1 MQSPGT
7 ASLHADAAM
16 PLHDAVSTAPL
27 SLTQLAVEAAAQ
39 LLMDLE
45 DDVDSA
51 IACELVSPP
60 VLASP
65 SLRLTPVQ

>member
-1 MQSPGT
+1 MQSQGT
-7 ASLHADAAM
+7 VSLHADAAM
-16 PLHDAVSTAPL
+16 PVHDAVSTTLP

-39 LLMDLE
+39 LLMDL
-45 DDVDSA
+45 DGDVDTA

-65 SLRLTPVQ
+65 ALRMMPLE